1 MGRVVKA
8 NRRFKPKVKAKK
20 SKSKPDIKGKVRRM
34 RTWDEVL
41 RELVGSKIIPNPL
54 YRILLFGPPR
64 TGKSSIARDLFNQ
77 HERVTIHR
85 QLPVEDLLGGYAL
98 VKGTTEWQDGPA
110 IRAMRN
116 GMALVLD
123 EIDQI
128 SAECRCIL
136 HALLDDPAGITLA
149 SGERV
154 NAKDG
159 YCVIATTNALPSVLP
174 PAVLDRFDLILLANT
189 LSKGLKTQLGSLATP
204 AEASVA
210 RGTVTSYSWRRPATV
225 NFFIAAAKLR
235 AKGMSDQTIVSSLG
249 LDGQPATDAMIVL
262 SGRS

>member
-1 MGRVVKA
+1 
-8 NRRFKPKVKAKK
+8 
-20 SKSKPDIKGKVRRM
+20 M
-34 RTWDEVL
+34 RAWDDVL
-41 RELVGSKIIPNPL
+41 RELVGNKIIPTPL

-64 TGKSSIARDLFNQ
+64 TGKSSIARELFTK

-98 VKGTTEWQDGPA
+98 VEGTTKWQDGPA
-110 IRAMRN
+110 IRAMR
-116 GMALVLD
+116 GGYALVID
-123 EIDQI
+123 EVDQI
-128 SAECRCIL
+128 SAECRCVL

-154 NAKDG
+154 NAAPG

-189 LSKGLKTQLGSLATP
+189 LSKGLQQQLDRLAT
-204 AEASVA
+204 AAQNSVSRSA
-210 RGTVTSYSWRRPATV
+210 AVSYSWKRPATV

-235 AKGMSDQTIVSSLG
+235 AQKMSDQQIVSALG
-249 LDGQPATDAMIVL
+249 LEGPAANDALLAL
-262 SGRS
+262 SGRG